1 MTASKCR
8 ILILFC
14 MARPHLYEKGID
26 SPAAEMATFST
37 AVSNFPQTATL
48 LSILVPAP
56 FRGLNET
63 IPKIRQD
70 QTHCLCAVRI
80 SKTRKLIGLRVRKAS
95 PSSHGLGGL
104 DVQREK
110 TARI

>member
-1 MTASKCR
+1 
-8 ILILFC
+8 

-37 AVSNFPQTATL
+37 AVPNFPQTATL
-48 LSILVPAP
+48 LSIVVPAP